1 MAMGLLVLLVYG
13 GYTAVTAFVGS
24 DGEGAGSQQA
34 ASAAQAGTRG
44 VMAPARAV
52 ATQAPGPVDCAVT
65 PCVALTFDD
74 GPVPQTADVVDLL
87 AARGARATFY
97 VVGEQ
102 AKRYASVLRHATEG
116 GNEIGNHSWSHVDLR
131 RADPRT
137 AAKELDR
144 TGDAIEEATGVRPAT
159 MRPPFGGA
167 VTSVAAQAG
176 LPQVLWSVDT
186 RDWEAPPSG
195 SSTWTNLIVSRA
207 QAGGSQTHPVILMH
221 SQPDGSASTLAA
233 LPRIITYYRD
243 RGYTFVDLLGRQAVR
258 PVTGDWNGDGVDT
271 PGVVR
276 GGT

>member
-186 RDWEAPPSG
+186 RDWDGRSTASVVARVLSEAQPG
-195 SSTWTNLIVSRA
+195 GIV
-207 QAGGSQTHPVILMH
+207 LMH
-221 SQPDGSASTLAA
+221 DVKGTTRAA
-233 LPRIITYYRD
+233 LPEILD
-243 RGYTFVDLLGRQAVR
+243 ALMSKGYALVTVSELLGR
-258 PVTGDWNGDGVDT
+258 DLT
-271 PGVVR
+271 PGGVYR
-276 GGT
+276 TGPAPTT